1 MQVFSEMAYE
11 RPDMEE
17 TLRFIE
23 DSARKAAGADS
34 YEKAR
39 EIFLALLEKLRH
51 VSTMETI
58 ASIRNTADMTDVFYE
73 KEMEYFHAG
82 NPRLEIAR
90 EAFYKV
96 LLESPFLPDFQK
108 EFGEIYFKRM
118 ENAGRL
124 TSEKNVELQVEESHL
139 SQQYAKISATCT
151 AKFHGETLNFYGL
164 LKKMQD
170 TDRGV
175 RRDLVHQN
183 QLVQPHAQAREH
195 ARRDFFEP
203 HAGKMPQI
211 PVEQQL
217 VLHRAVNK
225 ARGERRVTAVQRRAA
240 QIVMQ
245 RAVRPRALLGHGKQR
260 KRRGF
265 ARRARAFI
273 DHRVPVL
280 RK

>member
-1 MQVFSEMAYE
+1 
-11 RPDMEE
+11 MEE

-82 NPRLEIAR
+82 QAVNPREIAR

-164 LKKMQD
+164 LRKCRIRTAACAGRPSLPGRICMPPCQD
-170 TDRGV
+170 KLDEIYSRLIEV
-175 RRDLVHQN
+175 RCAMAENLGFSDYVDMAYQKRERFDYGKEDT
-183 QLVQPHAQAREH
+183 ARFREQI
-195 ARRDFFEP
+195 RRFVVPVCQKLFE
-203 HAGKMPQI
+203 
-211 PVEQQL
+211 E
-217 VLHRAVNK
+217 
-225 ARGERRVTAVQRRAA
+225 QRRRLGLSKLCYYDEALDHPEGN
-240 QIVMQ
+240 VSL
-245 RAVRPRALLGHGKQR
+245 RGPR
-260 KRRGF
+260 RR
-265 ARRARAFI
+265 
-273 DHRVPVL
+273 
-280 RK
+280 